1 VNLTC
6 LTLLS
11 LASLAG
17 GPTPISIPNAGFEEL
32 YLVNNNLPASYGG
45 VVPVGSFPTG
55 DPPAGWSPYP
65 AGGLPAGAFLGVLNP
80 GVQADFPPG
89 ESAFF
94 PAGAPEGSNAV
105 LLYFSGA
112 AGGAEFGVTQTLVET
127 LQPHTRYTLRVEVG
141 NIASGTGL
149 SAPYDGFGFFDLRG
163 FPGYRIELRAG
174 GELLVSDDNT
184 LVTVGNLEEL
194 EGVFQPTALSV
205 ETGAGHTA
213 LGEPLEIRLISLNQP
228 DVPGVTG
235 IEVDFDDV
243 RLTATPVAPDPP
255 TLPFPLLVPRIAL
268 MLGIFVHPL

>member
-1 VNLTC
+1 MNLVHP
-6 LTLLS
+6 TLLALAS
-11 LASLAG
+11 LASLPA
-17 GPTPISIPNAGFEEL
+17 PIPVSNPGFEAL
-32 YLVNNNLPASYGG
+32 YLENNNLPASYGG
-45 VVPVGSFPTG
+45 VVPVGAFPTG

-105 LLYFSGA
+105 LLYFSGD
-112 AGGAEFGVTQTLVET
+112 AGGPEFGVTQTLAET
-127 LQPHTRYTLRVEVG
+127 LAPHTRYTLRVEVG

-174 GELLVSDDNT
+174 GELLVSDDDSLAT
-184 LVTVGNLEEL
+184 GGDLGNLD
-194 EGVFQPTALSV
+194 GVFQPTELEV
-205 ETGAGHTA
+205 EIGAGHAA

-235 IEVDFDDV
+235 LEVDFDDV
-243 RLTATPVAPDPP
+243 RLTATPLAPDPP
-255 TLPFPLLVPRIAL
+255 GLPFPLLLPRIAL
-268 MLGIFVHPL
+268 VLGILIHPL